1 MPFVH
6 PLTMRRVLCLAVIA
20 TAACASAGAP
30 PAANGTRQAGAP
42 NDPSMPPQLAAIR
55 DEDLRRDIFF
65 LASDTMRGREAG
77 TLDELR
83 ASMWVAKAAQEAGLE
98 PAGVDGTY
106 FQFWPMRRVRVSEG
120 SQISVGGRQL
130 ALWRD
135 VVVTAPTTA
144 NVDLPI
150 VFVGEGRPEQLANV
164 DLHGKAVAAELHAP
178 TNPPAPNM
186 SLRGYRYALGAVRQ
200 QSQALI
206 ERGASAVILV
216 SDSVADDPMAFGF
229 GGVAL
234 ARGRYGLDTARWSP
248 PPASP
253 PVLWVR
259 RGMLDPLR
267 APNGA
272 RLTAQIYTESFSYPS
287 VNVVAKVRGTDPSR
301 RDEYVL
307 FSGHQ
312 DHDGVRYAIDGD
324 SIWNG
329 ADDNAS
335 VSVALLAIGRAWA
348 KQPAARSALFVWH
361 GAEERGL
368 LGSYWHALHP
378 VVPLSSIVAV
388 LNGDM
393 IGRNNPD
400 SAALLGTQPP
410 HRNSIE
416 LARMALEA
424 NDRLTRFVIDSSW
437 DRPTHREGW
446 YYRSDHLPYA
456 CMRVPALFFSTL
468 LHPDYHTPRDEP
480 QRIDI
485 AKLGRMTRWMYAT
498 GWAVANAPTRPTVD
512 PGFQLERRCAIGPR

>member
-1 MPFVH
+1 MGGCATSPASS
-6 PLTMRRVLCLAVIA
+6 PAAATREAPMSLA
-20 TAACASAGAP
+20 TGSTP
-30 PAANGTRQAGAP
+30 PAL
-42 NDPSMPPQLAAIR
+42 DAIR
-55 DEDLRRDIFF
+55 EEDLRRDIFF
-65 LASDTMRGREAG
+65 LASDAMRGREAG

-83 ASMWVAKAAQEAGLE
+83 ASMWIAKAAREAGLE
-98 PAGVDGTY
+98 PAGDDGTY
-106 FQFWPMRRVRVSEG
+106 FQFWPMRRVRISEG
-120 SQISVGGRQL
+120 SEISLGNKPL

-135 VVVTAPTTA
+135 VVVTTPVTST
-144 NVDLPI
+144 VDLPV
-150 VFVGEGRPEQLANV
+150 VFVGEGQPDQLANV
-164 DLHGKAVAAELHAP
+164 DLHGKAVAAVVHAP
-178 TNPPAPNM
+178 TSPPAPNM
-186 SLRGYRYALGAVRQ
+186 SLRGYRYALAAVRQ

-206 ERGASAVILV
+206 DRGAGAVILV
-216 SDSVADDPMAFGF
+216 SDSVADDDMAFGF

-234 ARGRYGLDTARWSP
+234 ARGRYGLDTARSTLARGVTP
-248 PPASP
+248 NV

-259 RGMLDPLR
+259 RGMLDGVR
-267 APNGA
+267 APGQ
-272 RLTAQIYTESFSYPS
+272 RLTVRLYTESFSYPS
-287 VNVVAKVRGTDPSR
+287 VNVVAKVGGMDPAR
-301 RDEYVL
+301 RHEYVL

-312 DHDGVRYAIDGD
+312 DHDGVRYPIDGD

-335 VSVALLAIGRAWA
+335 VSVALLAIARAWA
-348 KQPAARSALFVWH
+348 KKPGARSALFVWH

-378 VVPLSSIVAV
+378 VVPLESIVAV

-400 SAALLGTQPP
+400 SAALLGAQPP
-410 HRNSIE
+410 HRNSTA

-424 NDRLTRFVIDSSW
+424 NDRVTRFAIDSSW

-456 CMRVPALFFSTL
+456 CMHVPALFFSTL

-485 AKLGRMTRWMYAT
+485 AKLARMTRWMYAT
-498 GWAVANAPTRPTVD
+498 GWSVASVAERPALDT
-512 PGFQLERRCAIGPR
+512 GFQLERRCAIGPRE

>member
-1 MPFVH
+1 
-6 PLTMRRVLCLAVIA
+6 
-20 TAACASAGAP
+20 
-30 PAANGTRQAGAP
+30 
-42 NDPSMPPQLAAIR
+42 
-55 DEDLRRDIFF
+55 
-65 LASDTMRGREAG
+65 MRGREAG
-77 TLDELR
+77 TLDEMR
-83 ASMWVAKAAQEAGLE
+83 ASMWVAKAAREAGLE
-98 PAGVDGTY
+98 PAGDDGTY
-106 FQFWPMRRVRVSEG
+106 FQFWPMRRTRVSDASNITVG
-120 SQISVGGRQL
+120 SRQL
-130 ALWRD
+130 VLWRD
-135 VVVTAPTTA
+135 VVVTTPVPAT
-144 NVDLPI
+144 VDLPLS
-150 VFVGEGRPEQLANV
+150 FVSEGRAEQIASV
-164 DLHGKAVAAELHAP
+164 DLHGKAAVAELHEP
-178 TNPPAPNM
+178 NNPPAPNM
-186 SLRGYRYALGAVRQ
+186 SLRGYRYALAAVRQ
-200 QSQALI
+200 QAQALI
-206 ERGASAVILV
+206 EKGAGAVILV

-234 ARGRYGLDTARWSP
+234 ARGRYGLDTARA
-248 PPASP
+248 PARPGAGTSNV

-259 RGMLDPLR
+259 RNMLDFVR
-267 APNGA
+267 APNQ
-272 RLTAQIYTESFSYPS
+272 RLQAQLYVESFTYPS
-287 VNVVAKVRGTDPSR
+287 VNIVAKVGGTDPAR
-301 RDEYVL
+301 RNEYVL

-312 DHDGVRYAIDGD
+312 DHDGVRYPIDGD

-335 VSVALLAIGRAWA
+335 VSVALLAIGRAWV

-378 VVPLSSIVAV
+378 VVPLENIVAV

-410 HRNSIE
+410 HRNSAA

-424 NDRLTRFVIDSSW
+424 NDRVTRFVIDSSW

-485 AKLGRMTRWMYAT
+485 GKLARMTRWMYAT
-498 GWAVANAPTRPTVD
+498 GWEVANAAQRPPVD
-512 PGFQLERRCAIGPR
+512 AGFQLERRCAIGPQP

>member
-1 MPFVH
+1 M
-6 PLTMRRVLCLAVIA
+6 
-20 TAACASAGAP
+20 AP
-30 PAANGTRQAGAP
+30 AIN
-42 NDPSMPPQLAAIR
+42 AIR
-55 DEDLRRDIFF
+55 DEDLRRDIFL
-65 LASDTMRGREAG
+65 LAGDAMRGREAG
-77 TLDELR
+77 TLDEMR
-83 ASMWVAKAAQEAGLE
+83 ASMWVAKAAQEAGLQ
-98 PAGVDGTY
+98 PAGDDGTY
-106 FQFWPMRRVRVSEG
+106 FQFWPMRRVRIADA
-120 SQISVGGRQL
+120 SQISIGGRNL

-135 VVVTAPTTA
+135 VVVTAPVTA
-144 NVDLPI
+144 TVDLPLL
-150 VFVGEGRPEQLANV
+150 FVGQGAPDQLASL
-164 DLHGKAVAAELHAP
+164 DLRGKAIVAEIHAP
-178 TNPPAPNM
+178 TNPPAANM
-186 SLRGYRYALGAVRQ
+186 SLRGYRYALAAVRQ
-200 QSQALI
+200 QSQSLI
-206 ERGASAVILV
+206 ERGAGAVILV

-234 ARGRYGLDTARWSP
+234 ARGRYGLDTARAMMRGAGPSV
-248 PPASP
+248 

-259 RGMLDPLR
+259 RSMLETLR
-267 APNGA
+267 APNQ
-272 RLTAQIYTESFSYPS
+272 RLTAQLYTESFSYPS
-287 VNVVAKVRGTDPSR
+287 VNIVAKVPGTDPTKR
-301 RDEYVL
+301 NEYVL

-312 DHDGVRYAIDGD
+312 DHDGVRYPIDGD

-348 KQPAARSALFVWH
+348 RQPAPRSALFVWH

-378 VVPLSSIVAV
+378 VVPLESIVAV

-400 SAALLGTQPP
+400 SAALLGSQPP
-410 HRNSIE
+410 HRNSSA
-416 LARMALEA
+416 LARMALDA
-424 NDRLTRFVIDSSW
+424 NDRVTHFAIDSTW

-485 AKLGRMTRWMYAT
+485 TKLGRMTRWMYTT
-498 GWAVANAPTRPTVD
+498 GWVVANAPERPTLD
-512 PGFQLERRCAIGPR
+512 AGFRLERPCAIGPKE

>member
-1 MPFVH
+1 MIAAVAGCATSPAGS
-6 PLTMRRVLCLAVIA
+6 PPTRQPVL
-20 TAACASAGAP
+20 ASATVP
-30 PAANGTRQAGAP
+30 PAL
-42 NDPSMPPQLAAIR
+42 DAIR
-55 DEDLRRDIFF
+55 EDDLRRDIFY
-65 LASDTMRGREAG
+65 LASDAMRGREAG
-77 TLDELR
+77 TLDEMR
-83 ASMWVAKAAQEAGLE
+83 ASMWVAKAAREAGLE
-98 PAGVDGTY
+98 PAGDDGTY
-106 FQFWPMRRVRVSEG
+106 FQFWPMRRVRLSDA
-120 SQISVGGRQL
+120 SRIAIGGQPL
-130 ALWRD
+130 VLWRD
-135 VVVTAPTTA
+135 VVVTAPVTTS
-144 NVDLPI
+144 VDLPLA
-150 VFVGEGRPEQLANV
+150 FVGEGRPEQLANL
-164 DLHGKAVAAELHAP
+164 DLHGKAAVAEIHEP
-178 TNPPAPNM
+178 TNPPAATM
-186 SLRGYRYALGAVRQ
+186 SLRGYRYALAAVRQ

-206 ERGASAVILV
+206 ERGAGAVILV

-234 ARGRYGLDTARWSP
+234 ARGRYGLDTARAATA
-248 PPASP
+248 PANAGV

-259 RGMLDPLR
+259 RNFVEALR
-267 APNGA
+267 APNQ
-272 RLTAQIYTESFSYPS
+272 RLTAQLFTESFTYPS
-287 VNVVAKVRGTDPSR
+287 VNVVAKVPGTDPAR
-301 RDEYVL
+301 RSEYVL

-335 VSVALLAIGRAWA
+335 VSVALLAIGRAWV

-378 VVPLSSIVAV
+378 VVPLQSIVAV

-400 SAALLGTQPP
+400 SAALLGAQPP
-410 HRNSIE
+410 HRNSVA
-416 LARMALEA
+416 LARMALEV
-424 NDRLTRFVIDSSW
+424 NDRVTRFGIDSSW

-485 AKLGRMTRWMYAT
+485 AKLARMTRWMYAT
-498 GWAVANAPTRPTVD
+498 GWAVANAAERPALD
-512 PGFQLERRCAIGPR
+512 PGFQLERRCAIAPKE

>member
-1 MPFVH
+1 MS
-6 PLTMRRVLCLAVIA
+6 A
-20 TAACASAGAP
+20 TAP
-30 PAANGTRQAGAP
+30 PAL
-42 NDPSMPPQLAAIR
+42 DAIR
-55 DEDLRRDIFF
+55 EDDLKRDIFY
-65 LASDTMRGREAG
+65 LASDAMRGREAG
-77 TLDELR
+77 TLDEMR
-83 ASMWVAKAAQEAGLE
+83 ASMWVAKAAREAGLE
-98 PAGVDGTY
+98 PAGDDGTY
-106 FQFWPMRRVRVSEG
+106 FQFWPMRRVRLSDA
-120 SQISVGGRQL
+120 SRITVGGRPL
-130 ALWRD
+130 ALWQD
-135 VVVTAPTTA
+135 VVVTAPVTTT
-144 NVDLPI
+144 VDLPLA
-150 VFVGEGRPEQLANV
+150 FVGEGRPEQIASV
-164 DLHGKAVAAELHAP
+164 DLHGKAAVAEIHAP
-178 TNPPAPNM
+178 ANPPAPTM
-186 SLRGYRYALGAVRQ
+186 SLRGYRYALAAVRQ

-206 ERGASAVILV
+206 ERGAGAVILV

-234 ARGRYGLDTARWSP
+234 ARGRYGLDTARASSAPTP
-248 PPASP
+248 PNASV

-259 RGMLDPLR
+259 RQMLDALR
-267 APNGA
+267 APNQ
-272 RLTAQIYTESFSYPS
+272 RLTAQLFTETFSYPS
-287 VNVVAKVRGTDPSR
+287 VNIVAKVPGTDPAR
-301 RDEYVL
+301 RGEYVL

-312 DHDGVRYAIDGD
+312 DHDGVRYPIDGD

-348 KQPAARSALFVWH
+348 KQPSARSALFVWH

-378 VVPLSSIVAV
+378 VVPLESIVAV

-400 SAALLGTQPP
+400 SAALLGVQPP
-410 HRNSIE
+410 HRNSTM

-424 NDRLTRFVIDSSW
+424 NDRVTHFGIDSSW

-485 AKLGRMTRWMYAT
+485 AKLARMTRWMYAT
-498 GWAVANAPTRPTVD
+498 GWSVANAAERPALD
-512 PGFQLERRCAIGPR
+512 PGFQLERRCAIGPKE

>member
-1 MPFVH
+1 
-6 PLTMRRVLCLAVIA
+6 MRRAIGVLAVLA
-20 TAACASAGAP
+20 TAACASTGAT
-30 PAANGTRQAGAP
+30 PAAGDTRQAGVP
-42 NDPSMPPQLAAIR
+42 NDPDAPPQLAAIR

-77 TLDELR
+77 TLDEMR
-83 ASMWVAKAAQEAGLE
+83 ASMWIAKAAREAGLQ
-98 PAGVDGTY
+98 PAGDDGTY
-106 FQFWPMRRVRVSEG
+106 FQFWPMRRTRVSEG
-120 SQISVGGRQL
+120 SEITIAGRAL
-130 ALWRD
+130 TLWRD

-144 NVDLPI
+144 SVDLPI
-150 VFVGEGRPEQLANV
+150 VFVGEDRPADLAKV
-164 DLHGKAVAAELHAP
+164 DLHGKAAAAELHAP
-178 TNPPAPNM
+178 ENAPAANM
-186 SLRGYRYALGAVRQ
+186 SLRPYRYALSAIRQ
-200 QSQALI
+200 QSRALI

-234 ARGRYGLDTARWSP
+234 ARGRYGLDTAKFTP
-248 PPASP
+248 PPASA

-259 RGMLDPLR
+259 RDMLDALR
-267 APNGA
+267 SPNGA
-272 RLTAQIYTESFSYPS
+272 RLTARIYTESFSYPS
-287 VNVVAKVRGTDPSR
+287 VNIVAKVPGSDPARRG
-301 RDEYVL
+301 EYVL

-312 DHDGVRYAIDGD
+312 DHDGVRYPIDGD

-348 KQPAARSALFVWH
+348 KQPGARSALFVWH

-378 VVPLSSIVAV
+378 VVPLDSIVAV

-410 HRNSIE
+410 HRNSTQ
-416 LARMALEA
+416 LAQMALAA
-424 NDRLTRFVIDSSW
+424 NDRVTHFAIDSTW

-446 YYRSDHLPYA
+446 YFRSDHLPYA

-485 AKLGRMTRWMYAT
+485 AKLGKMTRWMYAS
-498 GWAVANAPTRPTVD
+498 GWAVANAPSRPAVD
-512 PGFQLERRCAIGPR
+512 PAFKLERRCAIGG

>member
-1 MPFVH
+1 MSGVELRGFGVAI
-6 PLTMRRVLCLAVIA
+6 VVAAIA
-20 TAACASAGAP
+20 GCASTGASR
-30 PAANGTRQAGAP
+30 GTSATGQAGAP
-42 NDPSMPPQLAAIR
+42 NDQGVPPQLAAIR
-55 DEDLRRDIFF
+55 EQDLRRDIFF

-83 ASMWVAKAAQEAGLE
+83 ASMWVAKAAQEAGLQ
-98 PAGVDGTY
+98 PAGTDGTY
-106 FQFWPMRRVRVSEG
+106 FQFWPMRRLRVSDA
-120 SQISVGGRQL
+120 SQITLGGHPL
-130 ALWRD
+130 ALWRE

-144 NVDLPI
+144 TVDLPI
-150 VFVGEGRPEQLANV
+150 VFVGEGRPEDLAAV

-186 SLRGYRYALGAVRQ
+186 SLRAYRYALAAIRQ

-206 ERGASAVILV
+206 ERGAGAVILV

-229 GGVAL
+229 GGVAM
-234 ARGRYGLDTARWSP
+234 ARGRYGLDTAGWTP
-248 PPASP
+248 PVASP

-259 RGMLDPLR
+259 RNMLDQVR
-267 APNGA
+267 APNA
-272 RLTAQIYTESFSYPS
+272 RFTARIYTESFSYPS
-287 VNVVAKVRGTDPSR
+287 VNIVAEVPGTDPAR
-301 RDEYVL
+301 RNEYVL

-312 DHDGVRYAIDGD
+312 DHDGVRYPIDGD

-348 KQPAARSALFVWH
+348 KQPGARSALFIWH

-400 SAALLGTQPP
+400 SAALLGSQPP
-410 HRNSIE
+410 HRNSAE
-416 LARMALEA
+416 LARLALEA
-424 NDRLTRFVIDSSW
+424 NDRVTHFVIDSTW

-446 YYRSDHLPYA
+446 YFRSDHLPYA

-485 AKLGRMTRWMYAT
+485 AKLARMTRWMYAT
-498 GWAVANAPTRPTVD
+498 GWAVANTPSRPSVD
-512 PGFQLERRCAIGPR
+512 QGFQLERRCAISPSR